1 MKKILSVFF
10 NTDRTYL
17 TGLTI
22 GESGISLDYINST
35 TFPID
40 FGNIESHESN
50 NGMNEL
56 DTILLNMNF
65 KPDEISITL
74 PSESVL
80 VTKFPGKED
89 ITDDELNQLLNLE
102 IRQIYPDRDN
112 SEFTTYAVPLIPE
125 KQKLQQMLA
134 VIVKNEIIKGIENIV
149 KVLDKP
155 IVKFE
160 ISQLNAHTGFLYN
173 YPELSDKCVLFLSM
187 QGQFIEVSLLQK
199 GQQVYYNLFALPVNN
214 QTGDLFEQ
222 EFAKIVPDY
231 VPVVDACFFF
241 GLGLTKSVSQM
252 LTEKAHFL
260 GINETKRLNAFRM
273 IQTNLSKREN
283 DYCSRTF
290 HIFPACIGGCL
301 PAQYKKIT
309 V

>member
-35 TFPID
+35 THPID
-40 FGNIESHESN
+40 FGNIESNESK

-56 DTILLNMNF
+56 ETILLNMNF

-80 VTKFPGKED
+80 VTKFPGRED
-89 ITDDELNQLLNLE
+89 ISDDELNQLLNLE

-125 KQKLQQMLA
+125 KQNLQQMLA
-134 VIVKNEIIKGIENIV
+134 VIVKNEIIKEIENIV

-155 IVKFE
+155 IVKYE
-160 ISQLNAHTGFLYN
+160 ISQLTAHTGFLHN
-173 YPELSDKCVLFLSM
+173 YPELNDKCVLFFSLQS
-187 QGQFIEVSLLQK
+187 QFIEVSVLQNGK
-199 GQQVYYNLFALPVNN
+199 PVYYNLVGMPDNN
-214 QTGDLFEQ
+214 QTVDLFER

-231 VPVVDACFFF
+231 VPVVDASFFF
-241 GLGLTKSVSQM
+241 GAGLTKSVSQM
-252 LTEKAHFL
+252 LSEKARFL
-260 GINETKRLNAFRM
+260 GINEAKRLNAFRM

-301 PAQYKKIT
+301 PAQYKRIT